1 MKNGKSPELTFLS
14 GGIEINIM
22 TGDVMAELSQKIAAR
37 CEIEKSHHNF
47 GPSEMMENIK
57 TVIVMI

>member
-1 MKNGKSPELTFLS
+1 
-14 GGIEINIM
+14 M